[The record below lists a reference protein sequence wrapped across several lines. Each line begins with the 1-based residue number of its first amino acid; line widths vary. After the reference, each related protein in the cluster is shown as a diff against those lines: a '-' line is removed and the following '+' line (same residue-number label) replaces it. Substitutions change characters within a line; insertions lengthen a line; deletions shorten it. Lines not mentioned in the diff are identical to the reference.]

1 VKERLD
7 VNFYINTVDFS
18 GISYE
23 TKSLRSLSND
33 IFQGVTI
40 RIGLPS
46 DPIALKVKNI
56 LGDDSIDFLNVEHT
70 CNVPEQK
77 LLQAGDIITP
87 FIGEAVRLIKFSV
100 FNGEPNKYTIDGN
113 VGVIRLNT
121 NIVIPE
127 YIQQWLQ
134 SRWGTSQILRLI
146 GGGGVPFLGT
156 HNAKK
161 LLVAVPPYS
170 IQQKLVA
177 DMQAA
182 RESRRRK
189 LKEADELLNGIDA
202 YLLETLGLTP
212 PPAETKKVF
221 AVRMGQIQGSRMD
234 VHFFLPKFIETER
247 IIQSFKGLTVPLK
260 EVLSANPVNGIDA
273 RNYED
278 TGRPYLR
285 VQNIRPYEIDTSEI
299 KYVNIV
305 TDKDIT
311 LSRGDILLT
320 RKGSF
325 GIAAVVTDDFT
336 DCLISSEII
345 LLRLSKA
352 SLYIAE
358 YIVAWLNSSIS
369 NILMDKFKAGG
380 IMGHLTQEVVN
391 NFPLPVPSMETQRLI
406 AAEIKRRREEA
417 RRLRAEAE
425 AEWSAAKE
433 RFEESLLRRDSG
445 GENEL

>member
-1 VKERLD
+1 MKERLD

-18 GISYE
+18 GLSYG
-23 TKSLRSLSND
+23 TKSLHSLSND

-40 RIGLPS
+40 RTGLPS

-56 LGDDSIDFLNVEHT
+56 LGDDSIDFLNIEHT

-77 LLQAGDIITP
+77 LLKVGDIITP

-127 YIQQWLQ
+127 YIQQWFQ

-170 IQQKLVA
+170 IQQELVS

-182 RESRRRK
+182 SESRRRK
-189 LKEADELLNGIDA
+189 LQHTEELLRGIDT

-212 PPAETKKVF
+212 PPAETRKVF
-221 AVRMGQIQGSRMD
+221 AVRLRQLQGKRIDAPAYQPLFATGHAPNIPLNSLSELAFID
-234 VHFFLPKFIETER
+234 THVADKPKSEEYPVPYIGLPECSQTE
-247 IIQSFKGLTVPLK
+247 IK
-260 EVLSANPVNGIDA
+260 EVVMRSYLEVK
-273 RNYED
+273 
-278 TGRPYLR
+278 GRSVVKP
-285 VQNIRPYEIDTSEI
+285 
-299 KYVNIV
+299 
-305 TDKDIT
+305 
-311 LSRGDILLT
+311 GDILFARIEPSIFNKKYVLVEDLKDYEYAYT
-320 RKGSF
+320 STEF
-325 GIAAVVTDDFT
+325 YVVTPNPDVVDPYYLYAMFFCAFVFNQVQGKT
-336 DCLISSEII
+336 TGSSGCR
-345 LLRLSKA
+345 RLSPESFRDLRIPIP
-352 SLYIAE
+352 SLD
-358 YIVAWLNSSIS
+358 L
-369 NILMDKFKAGG
+369 
-380 IMGHLTQEVVN
+380 
-391 NFPLPVPSMETQRLI
+391 QRAI
-406 AAEIKRRREEA
+406 AAEIRRRRDNA
-417 RRLRAEAE
+417 RQLRAEAE

-433 RFEESLLRRDSG
+433 RFERSLLGD
-445 GENEL
+445 